1 MIDPACRYGLDY
13 NELYRDLRD
22 IYVISKA
29 GIDFDPK
36 TLHSG
41 KP

>member
-1 MIDPACRYGLDY
+1 
-13 NELYRDLRD
+13 LRD